1 MTALRITVVVGV
13 VVTLLSSPAL
23 AQNSGAAAAQAA
35 MEKAVTDM
43 GLPSNPPV
51 AAPATRRN
59 RSICATEKLLT
70 PMALIFPWS
79 KSVCIASAVSS
90 IGTSGSGQCT

>member
-1 MTALRITVVVGV
+1 MNALRITAVVGV
-13 VVTLLSSPAL
+13 VVTLLSSSAF

-51 AAPATRRN
+51 AAPAAHDKADAAMTAPNSLPTEVDRKA
-59 RSICATEKLLT
+59 ATA
-70 PMALIFPWS
+70 MS
-79 KSVCIASAVSS
+79 K
-90 IGTSGSGQCT
+90 